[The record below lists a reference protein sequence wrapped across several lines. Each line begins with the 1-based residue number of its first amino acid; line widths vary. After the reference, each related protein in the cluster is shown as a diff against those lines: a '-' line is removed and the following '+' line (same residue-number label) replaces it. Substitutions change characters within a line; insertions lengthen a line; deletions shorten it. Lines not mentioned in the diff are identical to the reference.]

1 MGCIVAMCRPECAIH
16 FALSITGKGDVR
28 SPECEGDPKED
39 DWDRPDEDGYTKE
52 VTSPEAV
59 LVLVATKAKQ
69 DSNDI
74 LVTSIGWANTAT
86 INIVYVLQMMGRD
99 DIPVGLGDVLAIG
112 QADPSFTLIGD
123 CKYRQAIPRCS
134 GGFLDSDTLW
144 FCSLLAS

>member
-1 MGCIVAMCRPECAIH
+1 M
-16 FALSITGKGDVR
+16 F
-28 SPECEGDPKED
+28 
-39 DWDRPDEDGYTKE
+39 RPDFLTRKLEKPVIFDMD
-52 VTSPEAV
+52 TSPVDFLALLYLLKLPVE
-59 LVLVATKAKQ
+59 LTDLK
-69 DSNDI
+69 DI